1 MVLPLLL
8 SITMTSSSSPSSKQ
22 MASPETFR
30 PSVPG
35 EPLSHRKSSARFFV
49 EATRLDE
56 EVTEVD
62 APPPAPPA
70 PPAEL
75 LPVILRGASR
85 ERRCV
90 AEEEKAL
97 VVGVEEEAPENDD
110 DEVVALPREFPD
122 GHR

>member
-1 MVLPLLL
+1 
-8 SITMTSSSSPSSKQ
+8 

-30 PSVPG
+30 PSAAPG

-70 PPAEL
+70 EVLSAR
-75 LPVILRGASR
+75 LRGASR

-90 AEEEKAL
+90 AEEKAL
-97 VVGVEEEAPENDD
+97 MVGVEEEEPENDD
-110 DEVVALPREFPD
+110 DEVAPREFPD

>member
-1 MVLPLLL
+1 
-8 SITMTSSSSPSSKQ
+8 

-30 PSVPG
+30 PSAAPG

-70 PPAEL
+70 EVLSAR
-75 LPVILRGASR
+75 LRG
-85 ERRCV
+85 RCV
-90 AEEEKAL
+90 AEEKAL
-97 VVGVEEEAPENDD
+97 VVGVEEAPENDE
-110 DEVVALPREFPD
+110 EVVALPREFPD